1 MAGVPGTPVARPCG
15 IHYRTIWICHMDK
28 QNSDTTHFLSSG
40 VPGLDAVLSGGF
52 TSERLYLL
60 EGEPGTGKTTF
71 ALQFLNE
78 GARQGESVV
87 YITLAETAVELRA
100 VAKSH
105 GWDMA
110 GIEIVE
116 VIPSENILEPDQQYT
131 IFHPSEIEL
140 GTTTQR
146 ILAAIEQHKPS
157 RVVLDSLSELQLLA
171 ESALRYRRQVL
182 ALKQYLASR
191 SCTTLFLD
199 DRTALSGDLQ
209 VRSVA
214 HGVITLEMVDQAY
227 GSERRRL
234 RVVKYRGIAFR
245 GGAHDY
251 KIAHG
256 GLVVFPRL
264 VAAQSRVTSRTRQL
278 SSGLAELDVLIGGG
292 LEAGTSTL
300 VSGPPGTGKSTLAAQ
315 FVHAATGRGE
325 HCAMFLFEEA
335 RNNLLNRSRAVGL
348 DLTGA
353 IDRGELTVQQ
363 IDPAELSPGEFA
375 QSVIDAAAAGARI
388 VVIDS
393 LNGYMNAVPDE
404 RFLTTHLHELLTYL
418 GQRGV
423 ATILVGVQQGM
434 LGANMTTSIDAS
446 YIADNV
452 IMLRYFEADGEVRQ
466 AISVFKK
473 RGSTHERTIRRFCI
487 GSHGVEVGPT
497 LKGFHGILTG
507 IPTYDHTADE
517 PDHGSQ
523 D

>member
-1 MAGVPGTPVARPCG
+1 ME
-15 IHYRTIWICHMDK
+15 K
-28 QNSDTTHFLSSG
+28 QNSDTSRFLASG

-52 TSERLYLL
+52 TSERLYLV

-78 GARQGESVV
+78 GVRHGESVI
-87 YITLAETAVELRA
+87 YITLAETAIELRA
-100 VAKSH
+100 VARSH

-146 ILAAIEQHKPS
+146 ILAAIEQYKPA

-171 ESALRYRRQVL
+171 ESPLRYRRQVL

-199 DRTALSGDLQ
+199 DRTAVSGDLQ

-214 HGVITLEMVDQAY
+214 HGVITLELLNQAY

-251 KIAHG
+251 KIAQG

-264 VAAQSRVTSRTRQL
+264 VAAQTRVTVATGQL
-278 SSGLAELDVLIGGG
+278 SSGLEELDTLIGGG
-292 LEAGTSTL
+292 LEEGTSTL

-315 FVHAATGRGE
+315 FVHAATMRDE
-325 HCAMFLFEEA
+325 PCAMFLFEEA
-335 RNNLLNRSRAVGL
+335 RNNLLNRSKAVGI
-348 DLTGA
+348 DLGA
-353 IDRGELTVQQ
+353 AIGRGQLTVQQ

-375 QSVIDAAAAGARI
+375 QSVMNAAERGARI

-423 ATILVGVQQGM
+423 VTILVGVQQGM
-434 LGANMTTSIDAS
+434 LGSNMTTTIDAS

-452 IMLRYFEADGEVRQ
+452 IMLRYFEAEGEVRQ

-473 RGSTHERTIRRFCI
+473 RGSEHERTIRRFHI
-487 GSHGVEVGPT
+487 GSKGIVVGPT

-507 IPTYDHTADE
+507 VPTYDHAVDAV
-517 PDHGSQ
+517 DNGAQH
-523 D
+523 